1 MMTRRNRHIIHGHNG
16 TRSGF
21 ESDLMAD
28 SNDDILFETIGD
40 YMKGRMDIEDVKNDP
55 ALLNA
60 QESVKEMITDYNK
73 NKPEHKENEKY
84 IREIF
89 ADEGSYTRL
98 NEEIKDIKQE
108 IENNKLNDITA
119 DWVREWHEKKQNS
132 FSKDAKSE
140 EIKDFITS
148 AISSDEN
155 EPVEILNDETHKN
168 SRRNLFVRFA
178 TLSAAAIL
186 GAFLLLRALL
196 PSSDPEKLF
205 NSYYKPFAA
214 LSTVTRSV
222 NNDETNIYSLAIE
235 SYKSGD
241 YQKAA
246 TGFSSMLEKDPS
258 IISSKFFLGLSQ
270 LALKNYDGAVNLL
283 SAAAN
288 NSGEYGKEARW
299 YLGLAYLKTSDKEKA
314 IECFTILA
322 GSDGFYRER
331 SEKILR
337 RLK

>member
-1 MMTRRNRHIIHGHNG
+1 MTRRNRHIIQGHNG
-16 TRSGF
+16 TRRGF

-28 SNDDILFETIGD
+28 SNDDILFETISD

-55 ALLNA
+55 DLLNA
-60 QESVKEMITDYNK
+60 RESVKKMITDYNK
-73 NKPEHKENEKY
+73 NKPGHKENEKY

-89 ADEGSYTRL
+89 AEEGSDDRL
-98 NEEIKDIKQE
+98 NEEIKEIKQE

-168 SRRNLFVRFA
+168 SRRNLFVRYA
-178 TLSAAAIL
+178 SLSAAAIL

-205 NSYYKPFAA
+205 NSYYEPFAA
-214 LSTVTRSV
+214 MSTMTRSID
-222 NNDETNIYSLAIE
+222 NDESNIYSLAIE

-241 YQKAA
+241 FQKAA
-246 TGFSSMLEKDPS
+246 DGFSSVLEQDPS

-270 LALKNYDGAVNLL
+270 LAIKNYDGAVNLL